1 MEKFIVREITS
12 DELDSMKIA
21 TMEIQYMETH
31 DKVPTS
37 CYKMYQKKGDTYR
50 KFKLFPKPH
59 FEINEYGENIAIGL
73 TVFTHDELFTEADM
87 NKRGYIIENG
97 VIYCKPYIIICYGP
111 DKKLKIEYESTN
123 AMMRAWEN
131 LRYRFEKLG
140 LHFIF

>member
-1 MEKFIVREITS
+1 MDKYIVREVTP
-12 DELDSMKIA
+12 DELDGIKIA

-37 CYKMYQKKGDTYR
+37 WYKLYQKKGDTYR
-50 KFKLFPKPH
+50 RFKLFPKPH
-59 FEINEYGENIAIGL
+59 FEVREYEENIATGL
-73 TVFTHDELFTEADM
+73 TVFTRDELYTEADM
-87 NKRGYIIENG
+87 NKRGYIIEDG